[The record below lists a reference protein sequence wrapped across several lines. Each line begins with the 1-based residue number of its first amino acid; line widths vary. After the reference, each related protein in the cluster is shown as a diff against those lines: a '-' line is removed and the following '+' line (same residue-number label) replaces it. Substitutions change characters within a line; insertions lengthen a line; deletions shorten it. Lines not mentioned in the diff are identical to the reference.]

1 MPRYRQYQSTAEF
14 CSHVLAVAETMGN
27 REAFL
32 KAFNQKKG
40 KANSIVRANIPGG
53 KKQKKKRREKD
64 RIMFS
69 VSQL

>member
-1 MPRYRQYQSTAEF
+1 MPRYRQSQSTAEF

-27 REAFL
+27 HEAFL

-40 KANSIVRANIPGG
+40 KANSIVRANIPG

-64 RIMFS
+64 RIMFN